1 MEKQLKVWHALLGL
15 VVAIVVSLTGAWNFA
30 VSKGRDSE
38 RLEMTQQQ
46 HGQRIT
52 KLEEN
57 REIDMKIQNEKFDR
71 IMNSIYEIKILL
83 KDKEDR
89 K

>member
-1 MEKQLKVWHALLGL
+1 MERQLKVWHALIGL
-15 VVAIVVSLTGAWNFA
+15 IVAIIVSLTGAWNFA

-38 RLEMTQQQ
+38 RLELTQVQ

-71 IMNSIYEIKILL
+71 IMTSIYEIKILL

>member
-1 MEKQLKVWHALLGL
+1 MERQLKVWHALIGL
-15 VVAIVVSLTGAWNFA
+15 IVAIIVSLTGAWNFA

-38 RLEMTQQQ
+38 RLELTQVQ
-46 HGQRIT
+46 HGQRLT
-52 KLEEN
+52 RLEEN
-57 REIDMKIQNEKFDR
+57 REIDIKIYNEKFDQ
-71 IMNSIYEIKILL
+71 IISGMYEIKILL